1 MSLGHGLLDDSC
13 DFLSGLRE
21 HLIHILSHGVC
32 VAEVLEGGLRG
43 LGVAIQRCL
52 ILLEELLLD
61 RDIVIGDAE
70 DDQAV
75 LGLPRL
81 LGQASH
87 RCLLLLRLVWLHH
100 GAIRRYLAN
109 EFVLNQNQGFHR
121 VLEGKLVLAH
131 LREDG
136 ADVQVDVARVR
147 DLEAVVHRLLAEVQV
162 IILDLQRLLQ
172 VRQGAAE
179 LLCPS
184 EDASKVIVGNGSIT
198 VAFLGEAH
206 SLVEQFETDLEVLL
220 LQEAHR
226 EDVADDGSLACRSHQ
241 LKRKK

>member
-1 MSLGHGLLDDSC
+1 M
-13 DFLSGLRE
+13 
-21 HLIHILSHGVC
+21 
-32 VAEVLEGGLRG
+32 
-43 LGVAIQRCL
+43 
-52 ILLEELLLD
+52 
-61 RDIVIGDAE
+61 
-70 DDQAV
+70 
-75 LGLPRL
+75 
-81 LGQASH
+81 
-87 RCLLLLRLVWLHH
+87 
-100 GAIRRYLAN
+100 
-109 EFVLNQNQGFHR
+109 
-121 VLEGKLVLAH
+121 LAH

-162 IILDLQRLLQ
+162 IILNLERLLQ

-226 EDVADDGSLACRSHQ
+226 EDVADDGSLARGSHQ